1 MEAIMKQYLH
11 IITLGVKDLS
21 RSRSFYTETLG
32 WSPSS
37 ASNDGVAFF
46 QAGGVVLSLY
56 PRNAL
61 AEDAFIGSEG
71 SGFGGVSLAYNTR
84 SEHEVDEVIEDLR
97 LKGVTILKPPQKAFW
112 GGYHAYFADPDGNP
126 WEVAFNPYFLFDNAG
141 NLNLG

>member
-1 MEAIMKQYLH
+1 MKQYLH

-32 WSPSS
+32 WTPSS

-61 AEDAFIGSEG
+61 AEDASIGSEG

-84 SEHEVDEVIEDLR
+84 SEHEVDEVINDLR
-97 LKGVTILKPPQKAFW
+97 FKGVTILKPPQKAFW

>member
-1 MEAIMKQYLH
+1 
-11 IITLGVKDLS
+11 
-21 RSRSFYTETLG
+21 
-32 WSPSS
+32 
-37 ASNDGVAFF
+37 
-46 QAGGVVLSLY
+46 
-56 PRNAL
+56 L
-61 AEDAFIGSEG
+61 AEDASIGSEG